1 MLEKNI
7 KRGGLIV
14 NIQDVRDILGLIIS
28 LSSVLGIF
36 TGIVNKLFNKKLE
49 PINEKIDR
57 NHEASLKE
65 DMRMAR
71 YNVVKFASELRR
83 GVEKTRY
90 EFEAVAELA
99 DTYEKA
105 VSELGIKNSFFEE
118 EEIYIKQKYHELCD
132 KQK

>member
-1 MLEKNI
+1 MLE
-7 KRGGLIV
+7 GLK
-14 NIQDVRDILGLIIS
+14 DILGLIIS
-28 LSSVLGIF
+28 LSTVLGIF
-36 TGIVNKLFNKKLE
+36 TGIVNKLFNNKLK
-49 PINEKIDR
+49 PINDKIEK
-57 NHEASLKE
+57 NHRASVRE

-71 YNVVKFASELRR
+71 YQVVKFASELRR

-105 VSELGIKNSFFEE
+105 VAELGVKNSFFEE
-118 EEIYIKQKYHELCD
+118 EELYIKQKYHELCD